1 MALPIPNSEAAMV
14 IVVEHDAET
23 ALQLTITERYRN
35 QNSLLCML
43 DNIGLDIK
51 EKFRLLHDGYN
62 TMETIVNNY
71 VNKPGDF
78 KKYLIRNNKTWM
90 SHTLPRM
97 RSFFTPIIIDRLVG
111 ILHYVHTSVKLLHTI
126 PCLLQVTRDSSDLYG
141 QLYKDSIIE
150 KNDNEEDVDVPKL
163 NESKDWNS
171 FKESFIMKLNL
182 FKGVRETPIDYVIDN
197 TVRQYTRANMLPG
210 EQNIVDIDD
219 ESMKTRTVHFGE
231 GYKVDNR
238 TVWNKLKV
246 VLIDKPGYNHISQ
259 FNATR
264 NGRSAWMALI
274 TYYEG
279 EHYKQHLRETAF
291 QKLQTTFYRGE
302 TGRFTFEKYV
312 NIHKSAHKMLQDAQY
327 NNGSGLDN
335 ETKVQYFRNGI
346 KYEAGIEVALSNA
359 RTNVTYQDF
368 GALISFLSAEIDHHK
383 TRKAALSNSTNN
395 RRVSKFEK
403 NNNNNS
409 NSNND
414 RGNNHGGSGGSL
426 AGVKY
431 QNGIPYKV
439 VDGKRIEGRFY
450 DRDEFRKFTPNQKKA
465 CNKMKSFKNNNNH
478 NGTDSGNSRGNSN
491 NNTDND
497 RNISATRADMRED
510 MITLGE
516 AMISGVRAASIDNE
530 AGTVITQSTQESTG
544 NNSGGNR
551 PSGDSGS
558 IGNIF
563 RNRNKRRRNN

>member
-1 MALPIPNSEAAMV
+1 MALPIPNSESLMFD
-14 IVVEHDAET
+14 VVEHDNLAS
-23 ALQLTITERYRN
+23 LLLTTTERYED

-43 DNIGLDIK
+43 DNIGLDTK

-62 TMETIVNNY
+62 TMEKIVNNY
-71 VNKPGDF
+71 VNKPSDF

-90 SHTLPRM
+90 SSTLPRM
-97 RSFFTPIIIDRLVG
+97 RSFFTPIIMDRLVG
-111 ILHYVHTSVKLLHTI
+111 VLHYVHTSVKLLHII
-126 PCLLQVTRDSSDLYG
+126 PCLLQISIDKSDLYG
-141 QLYKDSIIE
+141 QQYKDSIAE
-150 KNDNEEDVDVPKL
+150 KKEDEDDVDIPKL

-182 FKGVRETPIDYVIDN
+182 FKGVREIPIDYVIDD
-197 TVRQYTRANMLPG
+197 TVRQYTRANMLLG

-219 ESMKTRTVHFGE
+219 ESMKTRTVHFGQ
-231 GYKVDNR
+231 GFKIDNR

-246 VLIDKPGYNHISQ
+246 VLLDKPGYNHISQ

-264 NGRSAWMALI
+264 NGRAAWKALI
-274 TYYEG
+274 TYFEG

-327 NNGSGLDN
+327 NSGSGLDN

-346 KYEAGIEVALSNA
+346 KYEVGIEVALSNA
-359 RTNVTYQDF
+359 RPNVTYQDF
-368 GALISFLSAEIDHHK
+368 GALLSFLSAEIDHHK
-383 TRKAALSNSTNN
+383 IRKAALSNSNNN
-395 RRVSKFEK
+395 RRVSKFERK
-403 NNNNNS
+403 NNNDKSTANNNNNKR
-409 NSNND
+409 NNQ
-414 RGNNHGGSGGSL
+414 GGSGGSL
-426 AGVKY
+426 TGVKY
-431 QNGIPYKV
+431 QNGIPFKV

-450 DRDEFRKFTPNQKKA
+450 DRDEFRQFTSNQKKV
-465 CNKMKSFKNNNNH
+465 CNQMKTFKNNNND
-478 NGTDSGNSRGNSN
+478 TSGKSG
-491 NNTDND
+491 TDND

-530 AGTVITQSTQESTG
+530 AGTVITQTTQDSTSN
-544 NNSGGNR
+544 NNSGSK

-563 RNRNKRRRNN
+563 RSRNKRRKNN